1 VYELDVKMR
10 VIIKWL
16 TCPASGSQMR
26 RILGLSIRCPG
37 NPKRKL
43 SMRLTTRVAALCVGF
58 FVCCQVSADELPQR
72 WVSAGGA
79 LSEWV
84 IALGGEAKL
93 VGVDT
98 TSQHPETL
106 KALPSI
112 GYQRQLS
119 AEGILSLRPQI
130 LVGTEEMGPPPVLS
144 QVRSAGVQVELFSAQ
159 PDLSTLQ
166 NNLQRLGKLLG
177 AEDRATRLL
186 ETYQQALEQQKIGV
200 TRAQLTKPSPG
211 VLLLLGHAGGKPL
224 IAGKDTAADWL
235 LQRAG
240 GHNLA
245 THTGYKPFSNESL
258 VSLDP
263 DVLVFADRALSGDA
277 ARAALFKENPILA
290 STRAARDGRVIEL
303 DPTLLVGGLG
313 PRLPEALKKLADR
326 FYPETD
332 SQ

>member
-1 VYELDVKMR
+1 
-10 VIIKWL
+10 
-16 TCPASGSQMR
+16 
-26 RILGLSIRCPG
+26 
-37 NPKRKL
+37 
-43 SMRLTTRVAALCVGF
+43 MRLSTRVAVLCVGLL
-58 FVCCQVSADELPQR
+58 VSHHAAAAELPQR

-84 IALGGEAKL
+84 SVLGGESKL

-98 TSQHPETL
+98 TSQHPESL

-130 LVGTEEMGPPPVLS
+130 LIGTEEMGPPPVLS
-144 QVRSAGVQVELFSAQ
+144 QIRNAGVQVELFSAQ
-159 PDLSTLQ
+159 PDLPTLQ
-166 NNLQRLGKLLG
+166 GNLQHLGKLLG
-177 AEDRATRLL
+177 AEEQAVQA
-186 ETYQQALEQQKIGV
+186 YQRYQEQLDQQKIRV
-200 TRAQLTKPSPG
+200 TKAQLTQPSPG

-235 LQRAG
+235 LRQAG

-245 THTGYKPFSNESL
+245 THTGYKPFSVESL
-258 VSLDP
+258 ISLDP
-263 DVLVFADRALSGDA
+263 EVLVFSDRALTGDA
-277 ARAALFKENPILA
+277 ARAALFKENPMLS
-290 STRAARDGRVIEL
+290 STRAAKDGRVMEL

-313 PRLPEALKKLADR
+313 PRLPDSLKKLSDGFFPGTA
-326 FYPETD
+326 